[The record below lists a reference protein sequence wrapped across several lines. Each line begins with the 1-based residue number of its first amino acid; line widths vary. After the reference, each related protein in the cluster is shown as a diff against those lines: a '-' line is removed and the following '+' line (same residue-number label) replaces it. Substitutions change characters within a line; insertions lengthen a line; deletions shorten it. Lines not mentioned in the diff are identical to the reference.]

1 VRLLEAMEMKP
12 GRSFVRKGAAG
23 SGGSGGGG
31 YIQAK
36 GVRPGSHGVSLV
48 SSGLDDLD
56 HILFLAAYVQLF
68 SRILNPKS

>member
-1 VRLLEAMEMKP
+1 MKA

-23 SGGSGGGG
+23 SGASGAGG

-56 HILFLAAYVQLF
+56 HIPLLSSYIQ
-68 SRILNPKS
+68 SIS

>member
-1 VRLLEAMEMKP
+1 MFAEAMEMSA
-12 GRSFVRKGAAG
+12 GRSFVRKGTGASGAG
-23 SGGSGGGG
+23 S

-56 HILFLAAYVQLF
+56 HILL
-68 SRILNPKS
+68 RIDFFFPTPV